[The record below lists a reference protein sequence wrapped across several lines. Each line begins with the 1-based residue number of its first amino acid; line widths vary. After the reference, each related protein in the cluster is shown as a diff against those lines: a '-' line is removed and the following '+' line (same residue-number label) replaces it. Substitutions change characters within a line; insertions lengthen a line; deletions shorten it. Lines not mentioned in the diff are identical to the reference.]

1 MNVWLIIA
9 TIAVLALLYVVVPVG
24 LAARHHFRRY
34 KLVQCPVLGL
44 GAGVLIRRAGLA
56 EALGWRSLRYVSAC
70 TYWPR
75 RRACS
80 QRCRL
85 APDEEIR
92 DFRTSGT

>member
-1 MNVWLIIA
+1 MNAWWIIA
-9 TIAVLALLYVVVPVG
+9 AVPVLALLYVLIPVG
-24 LAARHHFRRY
+24 LAARGRFRSH
-34 KLVQCPVLGL
+34 KLVRCPILGL

-56 EALGWRSLRYVSAC
+56 EALGWRSLRYVSDC

-75 RRACS
+75 RRACA

-92 DFRTSGT
+92 DFRQPVV